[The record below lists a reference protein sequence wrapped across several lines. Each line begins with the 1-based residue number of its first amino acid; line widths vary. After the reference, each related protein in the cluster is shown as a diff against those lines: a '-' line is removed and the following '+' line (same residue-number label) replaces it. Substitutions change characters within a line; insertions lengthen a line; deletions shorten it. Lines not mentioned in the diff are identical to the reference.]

1 MVPCRTL
8 LLLARSCQFGLRRV
22 VRIRDAVTGIKFIA
36 EKAEDVAVKRSRG
49 LETIDD
55 ERLSENQARPMAA
68 DSLSV
73 ACTDDSRAINTTARS
88 SRVCCATQ
96 SAGSRIIP

>member
-49 LETIDD
+49 LTKQLTMSGYQEIKRARWQLTVYRLPAPTIR
-55 ERLSENQARPMAA
+55 ERSTQQHDRLGSAVQRVARAA
-68 DSLSV
+68 
-73 ACTDDSRAINTTARS
+73 
-88 SRVCCATQ
+88 
-96 SAGSRIIP
+96 G